1 MLLRIIISNNNNI
14 LFKCGSIQVEKK
26 ETWNAIT
33 TLAQP
38 PLVLRYLIVFFQI
51 KISVNP
57 KFFYIS
63 LMFVGS
69 MTIYKQVPFKF
80 SFVMKKRF
88 IWIENDH
95 PRIFLLFSCD
105 KLWFPCKYWRYKFLS
120 ALNMA
125 SKTFRIIT
133 VIWVIHIQNF
143 AYMWI
148 ITLPVAK
155 HMIDYLIQIHDMWN
169 EKNIPRKIPNIHIYA
184 YLSHMRCSTIK
195 SCGV

>member
-1 MLLRIIISNNNNI
+1 MCS
-14 LFKCGSIQVEKK
+14 FKSKYPSI
-26 ETWNAIT
+26 
-33 TLAQP
+33 P
-38 PLVLRYLIVFFQI
+38 
-51 KISVNP
+51 S
-57 KFFYIS
+57 FFYIS

-95 PRIFLLFSCD
+95 PGIFLLFSCD
-105 KLWFPCKYWRYKFLS
+105 KLWFPCKYWRYNFLS
-120 ALNMA
+120 AFNMTWR
-125 SKTFRIIT
+125 TFVILVQGV
-133 VIWVIHIQNF
+133 VIWIIHIQNF

-184 YLSHMRCSTIK
+184 
-195 SCGV
+195 